1 MSTVSIV
8 SIASIA
14 SIASIGTFP
23 ICHVYTENGTG
34 IYGDS
39 RFLCYQNP
47 FSDECEIKLTEDC
60 KFEELFDGGEYES
73 TGKVLKYKVPKGTT
87 KMFLRKQK

>member
-1 MSTVSIV
+1 MRESPEYIFIPKT
-8 SIASIA
+8 AM
-14 SIASIGTFP
+14 
-23 ICHVYTENGTG
+23 G

-73 TGKVLKYKVPKGTT
+73 TGKVLKYGAPKGDDEDVF
-87 KMFLRKQK
+87 KKIEIKRGL